1 MTARFDRSAL
11 ALDVG
16 QATGAY
22 GEVIA
27 LMKKVGAYTSAMG
40 ELNLDAVPVHGTSID
55 PFYNLPGLRQALA
68 AARAHTPEWGTLSQR
83 LFMQLLEGAMN
94 FTPSLTAS
102 AGEIRQILAAAETA
116 GRMLTPAERASIVAK
131 LQALE
136 AQLQRDRDQIAGLR
150 TATVDFCR
158 LIAGDYATLTTGSQR
173 IDEAIPAV
181 DKATMDAALKY
192 IGPGGEGIYR
202 MVIELGAKIR
212 AKLVS
217 LTAAVHSLVDANDA
231 SQRALQS
238 VLTAWATVDGKFKSV
253 ITTLGEGERASDAFL
268 ELPLLLEIA
277 AESWQQLLTYFTGK
291 LSSAV
296 L

>member
-1 MTARFDRSAL
+1 
-11 ALDVG
+11 
-16 QATGAY
+16 
-22 GEVIA
+22 
-27 LMKKVGAYTSAMG
+27 
-40 ELNLDAVPVHGTSID
+40 
-55 PFYNLPGLRQALA
+55 
-68 AARAHTPEWGTLSQR
+68 
-83 LFMQLLEGAMN
+83 
-94 FTPSLTAS
+94 
-102 AGEIRQILAAAETA
+102 
-116 GRMLTPAERASIVAK
+116 VAK